1 MSKNIY
7 NNNIIISCPLVHD
20 ESGYFYLVYQIT
32 NLVNGKIYIGKH
44 TTKDPYDNY
53 MGSGKLI
60 IQAIKKYGLEN
71 FTKEILFCFTDEKE
85 AFLKEEEIVTKE
97 FIDRENTYNIVL
109 GGIGMKS
116 GEANPNFGKH
126 FSKETREKLSNAAK
140 KRCGENHPMYGK
152 PSPIRGR
159 HLSQEHKDKISKAH
173 KGRKHTQEARENMS
187 KAHKGLFAG
196 EKNPMYGVH
205 RYGEAN
211 PMYGRRGERSPM
223 YGRTGEKHPTY
234 GRTGEQNAK
243 SKPVL
248 KLDEFGDIVA
258 EYVSMKE
265 CYEQENISIS
275 ILRRLIKNHVLYN
288 GFYFEFKNKN

>member
-97 FIDRENTYNIVL
+97 FIDRENTYNIIV
-109 GGIGMKS
+109 GGKGLSS
-116 GEANPNFGKH
+116 GENN
-126 FSKETREKLSNAAK
+126 
-140 KRCGENHPMYGK
+140 PMYGK
-152 PSPIRGR
+152 PSVTRGKHLSQEHKDKISKANKGKLVGEKNPFYGKHHDQNTR
-159 HLSQEHKDKISKAH
+159 SRMSKSHTGKRLSQEHKDKISKAH
-173 KGRKHTQEARENMS
+173 KGKYTGENSWMYGNRLSQEHKDKIS
-187 KAHKGLFAG
+187 KAISG
-196 EKNPMYGVH
+196 ENH
-205 RYGEAN
+205 
-211 PMYGRRGERSPM
+211 PMYGRVGKLSP
-223 YGRTGEKHPTY
+223 R
-234 GRTGEQNAK
+234 AK
-243 SKPVL
+243 AVL
-248 KLDEFGDIVA
+248 KIDEMGNVIT
-258 EYVSMKE
+258 EYETIKE
-265 CYEQENISIS
+265 CCKLEHISHSSLCKI
-275 ILRRLIKNHVLYN
+275 IAEHVLHN
-288 GFYFEFKNKN
+288 GFYFEYKPKN